1 MTRTGALLGLLLV
14 FAVTG
19 CASQGSWTPTV
30 DPYNDP
36 NAANIDRDLVEC
48 RQLAKHASGGTGAET
63 GKGALVGGAIGAVG
77 GAIIGAAV
85 GSPGRGAAVGAAAG
99 GVGGGARGGLGAE
112 DQFKRSY
119 INCMR
124 QRGHNV
130 IN

>member
-1 MTRTGALLGLLLV
+1 MTKKTALFLV
-14 FAVTG
+14 ILALAASG
-19 CASQGSWTPTV
+19 CASQGGWTPTV
-30 DPYNDP
+30 DSYNDP
-36 NAANIDRDLVEC
+36 NAGNIDRDLVQC

-85 GSPGRGAAVGAAAG
+85 GSPGRGAAIGAAAG
-99 GVGGGARGGLGAE
+99 GVGGGARGGLGSE
-112 DQFKRSY
+112 DRYKSSY